1 MDIKV
6 IHNSNYTLNLITTKK
21 FKTTRIQVNFANDLK
36 VDTVTRRSILPYLMH
51 SVSKNL
57 DSREKMSKYLE
68 NMYAANFNVG
78 VSKIGKTHFVA
89 FELSIINDNF
99 TFNNE
104 KLFKKSIDFLNE
116 IIFNPYFNQEIFKEE
131 TRLLKEFY
139 DSVYANKMKYAIKE
153 MRQIMFENELY
164 KIDPLGC
171 KDDLEK
177 IEFNDIKD
185 IYNNMINND
194 LVTISIIGDIDIVET
209 QKMVKDAFNFKDRT
223 FKPVLLDTETK
234 TFNEVTQIEK
244 VIDVN
249 QGKLVIGYRNESM
262 YLSEDYYKTLVFNV
276 LFGASSES
284 MLFKE
289 IREEKGL
296 VYFINSSYDPY
307 KGVVFISAGIKASDF
322 DNVLKTTENIISNII
337 KMDYNDDF
345 ISTAKAII
353 NNRLIEGL
361 DSNLGLM
368 SRVFRNSLFDQKF
381 DIEEIQNQIFKVTK
395 EDISNMA
402 KKLKLDTIYLLRGD
416 KDE

>member
-1 MDIKV
+1 MEIKV

-21 FKTTRIQVNFANDLK
+21 FKTTRIQVNFANDLNI
-36 VDTVTRRSILPYLMH
+36 DTVTKRSLLPYLMH

-68 NMYAANFNVG
+68 NMYAANFSVG
-78 VSKIGKTHFVA
+78 VSKIGKTHFIG

-104 KLFKKSIDFLNE
+104 LLFNKAIDFLSE
-116 IIFNPYFNQEIFKEE
+116 VIFNPYFTKNVFKEE
-131 TRLLKEFY
+131 TRLLREYY
-139 DSVYANKMKYAIKE
+139 DSIYANKMKYAITE
-153 MRQIMFENELY
+153 MCHIMFENELY
-164 KIDPLGC
+164 RIDPLGS
-171 KDDLEK
+171 KSALDD
-177 IEFNDIKD
+177 IEFKD
-185 IYNNMINND
+185 LNEVYTNMIDND
-194 LVTISIIGDIDIVET
+194 LITISIIGDIDFNEVEEMIDNT
-209 QKMVKDAFNFKDRT
+209 FKFKDRNY
-223 FKPVLLDTETK
+223 KPILIDYETK
-234 TFNEVTQIEK
+234 TFNDVTMIEK

-249 QGKLVIGYRNESM
+249 QGKLVIGYRNDSM
-262 YLSEDYYKTLVFNV
+262 YLSDDYYKTLVFNV

-307 KGVVFISAGIKASDF
+307 KGVIFISAGIKPSDF
-322 DNVLKTTENIISNII
+322 DNVLKTTENIINNII
-337 KMDYNDDF
+337 EMNYSDEL
-345 ISTAKAII
+345 ITTAKSII

-368 SRVFRNSLFDQKF
+368 SRVFRNSLFGLDFNIK
-381 DIEEIQNQIFKVTK
+381 EIQNQILKVTK
-395 EDISNMA
+395 DDISKMA
-402 KKLKLDTIYLLRGD
+402 KKLRLDTVYLLRGD